1 MPRIRILAG
10 ALALAI
16 SGSAAAA
23 QFDSVVVFGDSLSD
37 NGNISI
43 AEQLPFAPSR
53 FTTNPGLVSME
64 HVADFYGITLTPS
77 LTGGTDFAFG
87 GAGVVNN
94 SPGTPSSV
102 PTLPAQLQ
110 TYLSATGGKADPNA
124 LYSVWGGAN
133 DLFYAATSAGAAATA
148 QQLIQ
153 QNIQAQVQL
162 AIANNV
168 IPNDPTAI
176 AAFTAQITP
185 IVTQQVTAQV
195 EAAAGVSTLM
205 DAAQAQASMQQAAQT
220 ELGLIAQLGQ
230 AGAKRVIVFNLPD
243 VGQTPSSLAQGSTAT
258 AQITG
263 LSIVYNSALNAG
275 LAQTGVDIIPIDT
288 FGLIHEIIADPSR
301 YGFTNVTTPACSN
314 ANPSLGSLGCGPQGS
329 TFPNQYAP
337 GTDQTYLFA
346 DGVHPTTAARALLGQ
361 YVVSVIQAPGQ
372 QSLLAEAPLAVTDS
386 VNHGLR
392 NQALSGMNQP
402 SQGVRWFANYDFN
415 QQKLDATVNTPKSD
429 NNQSTLTVGADVHP
443 DEHLSVGMALSGAN
457 HRDSYDANAGGFKL
471 QEYLVS
477 AYAMYGWQQGY
488 LGAIGS
494 VGQLNYHD
502 IDRTIALGPAL
513 RHESGSTSGS
523 HVALAFTG
531 GWLFGS
537 DALRTGPYADVG
549 YQRIRVS
556 GFAENGGD
564 STAMTFARQERE
576 ALIGTLGWQVIG
588 NWQAGGTALHPYA
601 QVAWNHD
608 SKADPREVRAGL
620 VNMPGTFGMPGFVP
634 DTAWGSAGVG
644 LNAQFS
650 PGFSAWVSYDGRF
663 SDSNE
668 RDNSLNLGA
677 KLSF

>member
-23 QFDSVVVFGDSLSD
+23 QFDNVVVFGDSLSD

-43 AEQLPFAPSR
+43 AEQFPFAPSR
-53 FTTNPGLVSME
+53 FTTNPGLVAIE
-64 HVADFYGITLTPS
+64 QVADYYGITLTPS
-77 LTGGTDFAFG
+77 LTGGSDFAFG
-87 GAGVVNN
+87 GAGVINN
-94 SPGTPSSV
+94 SSAGPI
-102 PTLPAQLQ
+102 PTLPQQVQA
-110 TYLSATGGKADPNA
+110 YLAATGGKADPNA

-133 DLFYAATSAGAAATA
+133 DVFYSVALA
-148 QQLIQ
+148 QANLITP
-153 QNIQAQVQL
+153 AQVQTNL
-162 AIANNV
+162 QA
-168 IPNDPTAI
+168 
-176 AAFTAQITP
+176 
-185 IVTQQVTAQV
+185 
-195 EAAAGVSTLM
+195 
-205 DAAQAQASMQQAAQT
+205 AAQA
-220 ELGLIAQLGQ
+220 ELQLIGQLGQ

-243 VGQTPSSLAQGSTAT
+243 IGETPSSLAQGPVAS
-258 AQITG
+258 AQGTG
-263 LSIVYNSALNAG
+263 LSVVYNSTLNAG
-275 LAQTGVDIIPIDT
+275 LAKTGVDIIPIDT
-288 FGLIHEIIADPSR
+288 FGLIHEVI
-301 YGFTNVTTPACSN
+301 
-314 ANPSLGSLGCGPQGS
+314 ANPSLYGFSNVTDAACGLTSSSVACGPAGS
-329 TFPNQYAP
+329 GLPYTYAA

-346 DGVHPTTAARALLGQ
+346 DGVHPTTAAHALLGQ

-386 VNHGLR
+386 VNRSLR

-402 SQGVRWFANYDFN
+402 SQGVRWFANYDYN
-415 QQKLDATVNTPKSD
+415 QQKLDATINTPKSD
-429 NNQSTLTVGADVHP
+429 NNQNTLTVGADVHP
-443 DEHLSVGMALSGAN
+443 DEHISVGMALSGAN
-457 HRDSYDANAGGFKL
+457 HRDGFADNAGGFKL

-488 LGAIGS
+488 FGAVGS

-513 RHESGSTSGS
+513 RRESGSTSGS
-523 HVALAFTG
+523 HVALMFTG

-537 DALRTGPYADVG
+537 DALRTGPYADLG

-576 ALIGTLGWQVIG
+576 AMIGTLGWQVIG
-588 NWQAGGTALHPYA
+588 NWQAGGTTLHPYA

-608 SKADPREVRAGL
+608 SKADARDVRAGL
-620 VNMPGTFGMPGFVP
+620 VNMPGTFAMPGFVP
-634 DTAWGSAGVG
+634 DTTWGSAGVG

-668 RDNSLNLGA
+668 RDNSLNVGA

>member
-23 QFDSVVVFGDSLSD
+23 QFDNVVVFGDSLSD
-37 NGNISI
+37 NGNLSI

-53 FTTNPGLVSME
+53 FTTNPGLVAME
-64 HVADFYGITLTPS
+64 HVSDFYGITLTPS
-77 LTGGTDFAFG
+77 LAGGTDFAFG
-87 GAGVVNN
+87 GAGLNNN
-94 SPGTPSSV
+94 SPGTPATV
-102 PTLPAQLQ
+102 PTLPTQLQ
-110 TYLSATGGKADPNA
+110 AYLSATGGAADPNA

-133 DLFYAATSAGAAATA
+133 DLFYTATSVGAAAAA
-148 QQLIQ
+148 QQLITQ
-153 QNIQAQVQL
+153 TIQAQVQQ
-162 AIANNV
+162 AIAGNV
-168 IPNDPTAI
+168 IPNDPAAI
-176 AAFTAQITP
+176 AAFTAQIAP
-185 IVTQQVTAQV
+185 LVTQQVTAQV

-243 VGQTPSSLAQGSTAT
+243 VGQVPSSLAQGPEAA

-263 LSIVYNSALNAG
+263 LSIVYDSALNAG

-288 FGLIHEIIADPSR
+288 FGLIHEVIADPSR
-301 YGFTNVTTPACSN
+301 YGFTNVTDAACGLSST
-314 ANPSLGSLGCGPQGS
+314 SLLCGPQGS
-329 TFPNQYAP
+329 GAPFTYAP
-337 GTDQTYLFA
+337 GADQSFLFA
-346 DGVHPTTAARALLGQ
+346 DGVHPTTAAHALLGQ

-415 QQKLDATVNTPKSD
+415 QQKLDATINTPKSD

-457 HRDSYDANAGGFKL
+457 HRDSFDNNAGGFKL

-488 LGAIGS
+488 FGAIGS
-494 VGQLNYHD
+494 VGQLSYHD
-502 IDRTIALGPAL
+502 INRNIVLGPAL

-523 HVALAFTG
+523 HVALALTG

-634 DTAWGSAGVG
+634 DKTWGSAGVG

-650 PGFSAWVSYDGRF
+650 PGFSAWISYDGRF

-668 RDNSLNLGA
+668 RDNSLNVGA

>member
-10 ALALAI
+10 ALALAL

-23 QFDSVVVFGDSLSD
+23 QFDNVIVFGDSLSD
-37 NGNISI
+37 NGNLSF
-43 AEQLPFAPSR
+43 AEQLPVLPSR
-53 FTTNPGLVSME
+53 FTTNPGLVAIE
-64 HVADFYGITLTPS
+64 HVADYYGIALTPS
-77 LTGGTDFAFG
+77 LANGTDFAFG
-87 GAGVVNN
+87 GAGLVNN

-102 PTLPAQLQ
+102 PTLPTQLQ
-110 TYLSATGGKADPNA
+110 MYLSATGGTADPDA

-133 DLFYAATSAGAAATA
+133 DLFYAATSAAAAATA

-153 QNIQAQVQL
+153 QTIQAQVQQ
-162 AIANNV
+162 AITGGL
-168 IPNDPTAI
+168 IPNDPAAI

-185 IVTQQVTAQV
+185 IVTQQVVAQV

-205 DAAQAQASMQQAAQT
+205 DAAQAQASMQQAAQA
-220 ELGLIAQLGQ
+220 ELQMISQLGQ

-243 VGQTPSSLAQGSTAT
+243 VGQAPSSLAQGPTAA

-263 LSIVYNSALNAG
+263 LSIVYDSALNAG

-288 FGLIHEIIADPSR
+288 FDLLHEVIANPSL
-301 YGFTNVTTPACSN
+301 YGFTNVTDAACGLAST
-314 ANPSLGSLGCGPQGS
+314 SLLCGPQGS
-329 TFPNQYAP
+329 GAPYTYAP

-346 DGVHPTTAARALLGQ
+346 DGVHPTTGAHALLGQ

-386 VNHGLR
+386 VTHSLR
-392 NQALSGMNQP
+392 NQALAGMNQP
-402 SQGVRWFANYDFN
+402 GQGVHWFADIGYN
-415 QQKLDATVNTPKSD
+415 QQKLDATVNTPGSD
-429 NNQSTLTVGADVHP
+429 NNQNVITVGANVHP
-443 DEHLSVGMALSGAN
+443 DENVSVGLALTGAN
-457 HRDSYDANAGGFKL
+457 HRDGFDGNAGGFKL
-471 QEYLVS
+471 QEYMVS
-477 AYAMYGWQQGY
+477 AYAMFGGPQGY

-494 VGQLNYHD
+494 VGQLSYRD
-502 IDRTIALGPAL
+502 IDRNIALGPAL

-523 HVALAFTG
+523 HVALALTG

-537 DALRTGPYADVG
+537 DALRTGPFAEVG

-564 STAMTFARQERE
+564 STAMTFDRQERE

-588 NWQAGGTALHPYA
+588 NWQAGGATLHPFA

-608 SKADPREVRAGL
+608 SKADPRDVRAGL
-620 VNMPGTFGMPGFVP
+620 VEMPGTFAMPGFVP
-634 DTAWGSAGVG
+634 DKTWGSAGLGVS
-644 LNAQFS
+644 AEFS
-650 PGFSAWVSYDGRF
+650 PGFSAWISYDGRF
-663 SDSNE
+663 SDNNE
-668 RDNSLNLGA
+668 RDNGLNVGA

>member
-23 QFDSVVVFGDSLSD
+23 QFDNVVVFGDSLSD
-37 NGNISI
+37 NGNLSI

-53 FTTNPGLVSME
+53 FTTNPGLVGME
-64 HVADFYGITLTPS
+64 HVADFYGVTLTPS

-87 GAGVVNN
+87 GAGVINN
-94 SPGTPSSV
+94 SPGTPSTV
-102 PTLPAQLQ
+102 PTLPTQLQ
-110 TYLSATGGKADPNA
+110 AYLAATGGKADPNA

-133 DLFYAATSAGAAATA
+133 DLFYAATSAQAAATA
-148 QQLIQ
+148 QELIQ
-153 QNIQAQVQL
+153 ENIQAQVQL
-162 AIANNV
+162 AIANSV
-168 IPNDPTAI
+168 IPNDPDAI

-185 IVTQQVTAQV
+185 VVTQQVTAQV

-205 DAAQAQASMQQAAQT
+205 DAAQAQASLQQAAQA
-220 ELGLIAQLGQ
+220 ELQLISQLGQ

-243 VGQTPSSLAQGSTAT
+243 VGQAPSSLAQGPEAA
-258 AQITG
+258 AQVTG

-288 FGLIHEIIADPSR
+288 FGLIHEVIADPSR
-301 YGFTNVTTPACSN
+301 YGFTNVTDAACGLTST
-314 ANPSLGSLGCGPQGS
+314 SLLCGPEGS
-329 TFPNQYAP
+329 GAPFTYAP
-337 GTDQTYLFA
+337 GAEQTYLFA
-346 DGVHPTTAARALLGQ
+346 DGVHPTTAAHALLGQ

-372 QSLLAEAPLAVTDS
+372 ESLLAEAPLAVTDS

-415 QQKLDATVNTPKSD
+415 QQKLDATINTPKSD

-443 DEHLSVGMALSGAN
+443 DEHMSVGLALSGAN
-457 HRDSYDANAGGFKL
+457 HRDGFAANAGGFKL

-488 LGAIGS
+488 VGAIGS

-502 IDRTIALGPAL
+502 INRNIVLGPAL

-523 HVALAFTG
+523 HVAFALTG

-537 DALRTGPYADVG
+537 DALRTGPFADIG

-564 STAMTFARQERE
+564 STAMTFDRQERE
-576 ALIGTLGWQVIG
+576 ALIGTLGWQLIG
-588 NWQAGGTALHPYA
+588 NWQAGGATLHPFA

-608 SKADPREVRAGL
+608 SKADERDVRAGL
-620 VNMPGTFGMPGFVP
+620 VNMPGTFAMPGFAP
-634 DTAWGSAGVG
+634 DKTWGSAGLG
-644 LNAQFS
+644 LNAEFS
-650 PGFSAWVSYDGRF
+650 PSFSAWVSYDGRF

>member
-23 QFDSVVVFGDSLSD
+23 QFDNVIVFGDSLSD
-37 NGNISI
+37 NGNLSI

-53 FTTNPGLVSME
+53 FTTNPGLVAME
-64 HVADFYGITLTPS
+64 HVSDFYGITLTPS
-77 LTGGTDFAFG
+77 LAGGTDFAFG
-87 GAGVVNN
+87 GAGLNNN
-94 SPGTPSSV
+94 SPGTPSTV
-102 PTLPAQLQ
+102 PTLPIQLQ
-110 TYLSATGGKADPNA
+110 AYLSATGGAADPNA

-133 DLFYAATSAGAAATA
+133 DLFYTATSVGAAATA
-148 QQLIQ
+148 QQLIAQ
-153 QNIQAQVQL
+153 TIQAQVQQ
-162 AIANNV
+162 AIAGNV
-168 IPNDPTAI
+168 IPNDPAAI

-185 IVTQQVTAQV
+185 LVTQQVTAQV

-243 VGQTPSSLAQGSTAT
+243 VGQVPSSLAQGPETA

-263 LSIVYNSALNAG
+263 LSIVYDSALNAG

-288 FGLIHEIIADPSR
+288 FGLLHEVIADPSR
-301 YGFTNVTTPACSN
+301 YGFTNVTDAACGLTST
-314 ANPSLGSLGCGPQGS
+314 SLLCGPQGS
-329 TFPNQYAP
+329 GAPFTYAP
-337 GTDQTYLFA
+337 GTDQSFLFA
-346 DGVHPTTAARALLGQ
+346 DGVHPTTAAHALVGQ

-386 VNHGLR
+386 VNHSLR

-415 QQKLDATVNTPKSD
+415 QQKLDATINTPKSD

-457 HRDSYDANAGGFKL
+457 HRDSYDNNAGGFKL
-471 QEYLVS
+471 QEYLAS

-488 LGAIGS
+488 VGAVGS

-502 IDRTIALGPAL
+502 INRNIVLGPAL
-513 RHESGSTSGS
+513 RHESGATSGS

-634 DTAWGSAGVG
+634 DKTWGSAGVG

-650 PGFSAWVSYDGRF
+650 PDFSAWVSYDGRF

-668 RDNSLNLGA
+668 RDNSLNVGA

>member
-23 QFDSVVVFGDSLSD
+23 QFDNVIVFGDSLSD
-37 NGNISI
+37 NGNLSI

-53 FTTNPGLVSME
+53 FTTNPGLVAME
-64 HVADFYGITLTPS
+64 HVSDFYGITLTPS
-77 LTGGTDFAFG
+77 LAGGTDFAFG
-87 GAGVVNN
+87 GAGLNNN
-94 SPGTPSSV
+94 SPGTPSTV
-102 PTLPAQLQ
+102 PTLPIQLQ
-110 TYLSATGGKADPNA
+110 AYLSATGGAADPNA

-133 DLFYAATSAGAAATA
+133 DLFYTATSVGAAATA
-148 QQLIQ
+148 QQLIAQ
-153 QNIQAQVQL
+153 TIQAQVQQ
-162 AIANNV
+162 AIAGNV
-168 IPNDPTAI
+168 IPNDPAAI

-185 IVTQQVTAQV
+185 LVTQQVTAQV

-243 VGQTPSSLAQGSTAT
+243 VGQVPSSLAQGPETA

-263 LSIVYNSALNAG
+263 LSIVYDSALNAG

-288 FGLIHEIIADPSR
+288 FGLLHEVIADPSR
-301 YGFTNVTTPACSN
+301 YGFTNVTDAACGLTST
-314 ANPSLGSLGCGPQGS
+314 SLLCGPQGS
-329 TFPNQYAP
+329 GAPFTYAP
-337 GTDQTYLFA
+337 GTDQSFLFA
-346 DGVHPTTAARALLGQ
+346 DGVHPTTAAHALVGQ

-386 VNHGLR
+386 VNHSLR

-415 QQKLDATVNTPKSD
+415 QQKLDATINTPKSD

-457 HRDSYDANAGGFKL
+457 HRDSYDNNAGGFKL
-471 QEYLVS
+471 QEYLAS

-488 LGAIGS
+488 FGAVGS

-502 IDRTIALGPAL
+502 INRNIVLGPAL

-634 DTAWGSAGVG
+634 DKTWGSAGVG

-650 PGFSAWVSYDGRF
+650 PDFSAWVSYDGRF

-668 RDNSLNLGA
+668 RDNSLNVGA

>member
-23 QFDSVVVFGDSLSD
+23 QFDNVIVFGDSLSD
-37 NGNISI
+37 NGNLSI

-53 FTTNPGLVSME
+53 FTTNPGLVAME
-64 HVADFYGITLTPS
+64 HVSDFYGITLTPS
-77 LTGGTDFAFG
+77 LAGGTDFAFG
-87 GAGVVNN
+87 GAGLNNN

-102 PTLPAQLQ
+102 PTLPIQLQ
-110 TYLSATGGKADPNA
+110 AYLSATGGAADPNA

-133 DLFYAATSAGAAATA
+133 DLFYTATSVGAAATA
-148 QQLIQ
+148 QQLIAQ
-153 QNIQAQVQL
+153 TIQAQVQQ
-162 AIANNV
+162 AIAGNV
-168 IPNDPTAI
+168 IPNDPAAI
-176 AAFTAQITP
+176 AALTAQITP
-185 IVTQQVTAQV
+185 LVTQQVTAQV

-243 VGQTPSSLAQGSTAT
+243 VGQVPSSLAQGPETA

-263 LSIVYNSALNAG
+263 LSIVYDSALNAG

-288 FGLIHEIIADPSR
+288 FGLLHEVIADPSR
-301 YGFTNVTTPACSN
+301 YGFTNVTDAACGLTST
-314 ANPSLGSLGCGPQGS
+314 SLLCGPQGS
-329 TFPNQYAP
+329 GAPFTYAP
-337 GTDQTYLFA
+337 GTDQSFLFA
-346 DGVHPTTAARALLGQ
+346 DGVHPTTAAHALVGQ

-386 VNHGLR
+386 VNHSLR

-415 QQKLDATVNTPKSD
+415 QQKLDATINTPKSD

-457 HRDSYDANAGGFKL
+457 HRDSYDNNAGGFKL
-471 QEYLVS
+471 QEYLAS

-488 LGAIGS
+488 LGAVGS

-502 IDRTIALGPAL
+502 INRNIVLGPAL

-634 DTAWGSAGVG
+634 DKTWGSAGVG

-650 PGFSAWVSYDGRF
+650 PDFSAWVSYDGRF

-668 RDNSLNLGA
+668 RDNSLNVGA

>member
-23 QFDSVVVFGDSLSD
+23 QFDNVVVFGDSLSD
-37 NGNISI
+37 NGNISL
-43 AEQLPFAPSR
+43 AQQLPFAPSR
-53 FTTNPGLVSME
+53 FTTNPGLLAIE
-64 HVADFYGITLTPS
+64 HVADYYGITLTPS
-77 LTGGTDFAFG
+77 LTGGSDFAFG
-87 GAGVVNN
+87 GAGVINN
-94 SPGTPSSV
+94 SPGTPSTV
-102 PTLPAQLQ
+102 PTLPVQLQ
-110 TYLSATGGKADPNA
+110 AYLAATGGKADPNA

-153 QNIQAQVQL
+153 QNIQAQVQQ

-205 DAAQAQASMQQAAQT
+205 NAAQAQASLQQAAQA
-220 ELGLIAQLGQ
+220 ELQMIGQLGQ

-243 VGQTPSSLAQGSTAT
+243 VGQAPSSLAQGPTAA

-263 LSIVYNSALNAG
+263 LSIVYNTTLNAG
-275 LAQTGVDIIPIDT
+275 LAQAGVDIIPIDT
-288 FGLIHEIIADPSR
+288 FGLIHEVI
-301 YGFTNVTTPACSN
+301 
-314 ANPSLGSLGCGPQGS
+314 ANPSLYGFSNVTDAACGLTSSSLACGPAGS
-329 TFPNQYAP
+329 DLPYTYAS

-346 DGVHPTTAARALLGQ
+346 DGVHPTTAAHALLGQ

-386 VNHGLR
+386 VNRSLR

-402 SQGVRWFANYDFN
+402 SQGVRWFANYDYN
-415 QQKLDATVNTPKSD
+415 QQKLDATANTPKSD
-429 NNQSTLTVGADVHP
+429 NNQNTLTVGADVHP
-443 DEHLSVGMALSGAN
+443 DEHISVGMALSGAN
-457 HRDSYDANAGGFKL
+457 HRDGFADDAGGFKL
-471 QEYLVS
+471 DEYLVS

-488 LGAIGS
+488 FGAIGN

-502 IDRTIALGPAL
+502 IDRNIALGPAL
-513 RHESGSTSGS
+513 RRESGSTSGS
-523 HVALAFTG
+523 HVALMLTG

-537 DALRTGPYADVG
+537 DALRTGPYADIG

-564 STAMTFARQERE
+564 STAMTFDRQERE
-576 ALIGTLGWQVIG
+576 AMIGTLGWQVIG

-608 SKADPREVRAGL
+608 SKADPRDVRAGL

-634 DTAWGSAGVG
+634 DKTWGSAGVG

-668 RDNSLNLGA
+668 RDNSLNVGA

>member
-23 QFDSVVVFGDSLSD
+23 QFDNVIVFGDSLSD
-37 NGNISI
+37 NGNLSI

-53 FTTNPGLVSME
+53 FTTNPGLVAME
-64 HVADFYGITLTPS
+64 HVSDFYGITLTPS
-77 LTGGTDFAFG
+77 LAGGTDFAFG
-87 GAGVVNN
+87 GAGLNNN
-94 SPGTPSSV
+94 SPGTPSTV
-102 PTLPAQLQ
+102 PTLPIQLQ
-110 TYLSATGGKADPNA
+110 AYLSATGGAADPNA

-133 DLFYAATSAGAAATA
+133 DLFYTATSVGAAATA
-148 QQLIQ
+148 QQLIAQ
-153 QNIQAQVQL
+153 TIQAQVQQ
-162 AIANNV
+162 AIAGNV
-168 IPNDPTAI
+168 IPNDPAAI

-185 IVTQQVTAQV
+185 LVTQQVTAQV

-220 ELGLIAQLGQ
+220 ELQLIGQLGQ
-230 AGAKRVIVFNLPD
+230 AGAKNVIVFNLPD
-243 VGQTPSSLAQGSTAT
+243 IGETPSSIAQGPTAIE
-258 AQITG
+258 QGTG
-263 LSIVYNSALNAG
+263 ISIIYNSALNAG
-275 LAQTGVDIIPIDT
+275 LAQTGVNIIPIDT
-288 FGLIHEIIADPSR
+288 FGLIHEVIADPSR
-301 YGFTNVTTPACSN
+301 YGFTNVTDAACGLTST
-314 ANPSLGSLGCGPQGS
+314 SLLCGPQGS
-329 TFPNQYAP
+329 GAPFTYAP
-337 GTDQTYLFA
+337 GTDQSFLFA
-346 DGVHPTTAARALLGQ
+346 DGVHPTTAAHALVGQ

-372 QSLLAEAPLAVTDS
+372 QSLLAEAPLAVADS
-386 VNHGLR
+386 VNHSLR

-415 QQKLDATVNTPKSD
+415 QQKLDATINTPKSD

-457 HRDSYDANAGGFKL
+457 HRDSYDNNAGGFKL
-471 QEYLVS
+471 QEYLAS

-488 LGAIGS
+488 FGAVGS

-502 IDRTIALGPAL
+502 INRNIVLGPAL

-634 DTAWGSAGVG
+634 DKTWGSAGVG

-650 PGFSAWVSYDGRF
+650 PDFSAWVSYDGRF

-668 RDNSLNLGA
+668 RDNSLNVGA